1 MLLTRFEQN
10 GHSAWVEVD
19 AVFGVMCHVTR
30 SSHEAAPGGGGL
42 LATLLP
48 DTGRDALLHIMC
60 LQCLSSKSS
69 ESCRIS
75 SDMSAF
81 LITAFGSPRS
91 RGWPAATVPAGGVG
105 EAPTRGEGPQYA
117 LSTAVSFACS

>member
-1 MLLTRFEQN
+1 MAQ
-10 GHSAWVEVD
+10 VEADEVFGFICHITTEVPPHD
-19 AVFGVMCHVTR
+19 AV
-30 SSHEAAPGGGGL
+30 PGGGVL
-42 LATLLP
+42 LATLLL
-48 DTGRDALLHIMC
+48 DMGRDALLHIIC

-81 LITAFGSPRS
+81 LIMAFGSPRS
-91 RGWPAATVPAGGVG
+91 RGWLAATVPEGGVG
-105 EAPTRGEGPQYA
+105 KAPTRGERPQYA

>member
-1 MLLTRFEQN
+1 MTTNLQGRKVKISKTSKEEGKRVYVAQSMLLTRFEQN

-19 AVFGVMCHVTR
+19 AMFGVMCHVTR

-91 RGWPAATVPAGGVG
+91 RG
-105 EAPTRGEGPQYA
+105 
-117 LSTAVSFACS
+117 